1 MLAILTMFID
11 VLHLHKKA
19 HMRYGYARVSRPN
32 QNLDLQL
39 DALQRHGVDYI
50 FEEKISGKIKHKPIL
65 ESLIK
70 KLKAGD
76 QLIIWKIDRLGRK
89 SGELIKLQE
98 SLERREIALV
108 SLTESVDTST
118 PTGKFAFQVICSVA
132 ELERNQLSER
142 TIAGLAAAREKGRIG
157 GRPIGLTPKAQSL
170 AKLAVKEYTRYLQYR
185 DRTIQEICSIIGVS
199 RATFYK
205 YLKIEGLNIKKI

>member
-1 MLAILTMFID
+1 M
-11 VLHLHKKA
+11 K
-19 HMRYGYARVSRPN
+19 YGYARVSRPN

-39 DALQRHGVDYI
+39 DALQKHGVDHI

-65 ESLIK
+65 DSLIK
-70 KLKAGD
+70 HLKAGD
-76 QLIIWKIDRLGRK
+76 QLVIWKIDRLGRK

-108 SLTESVDTST
+108 SLTESIDTST

-142 TIAGLAAAREKGRIG
+142 TIAGLLAAREKGRIG
-157 GRPIGLTPKAQSL
+157 GRPTGLSEKSQKQ
-170 AKLAVKEYTRYLQYR
+170 AKLAVQEYEKYLTYR
-185 DRTIQEICSIIGVS
+185 DRTIVNIYPINNPTTQDTSFNKILNSVNTVYFFQSNNHTEI
-199 RATFYK
+199 
-205 YLKIEGLNIKKI
+205 

>member
-1 MLAILTMFID
+1 M
-11 VLHLHKKA
+11 K
-19 HMRYGYARVSRPN
+19 YGYARVSRPN

-39 DALQRHGVDYI
+39 DALQKHGVDHI

-65 ESLIK
+65 DSLIK
-70 KLKAGD
+70 HLKAGD
-76 QLIIWKIDRLGRK
+76 QLVIWKIDRLGRK

-108 SLTESVDTST
+108 SLTESIDTST

-142 TIAGLAAAREKGRIG
+142 TIAGLLAAREKGRIG
-157 GRPIGLTPKAQSL
+157 GRPTGLSEKSQKQ
-170 AKLAVKEYTRYLQYR
+170 AKLAVQEYEKYLIYR
-185 DRTIQEICSIIGVS
+185 DRTIDDICTVVGIS
-199 RATFYK
+199 RATLYK
-205 YLKIEGLNIKKI
+205 YLKLEGIKKQT

>member
-1 MLAILTMFID
+1 MIVDLVILPEKM
-11 VLHLHKKA
+11 K
-19 HMRYGYARVSRPN
+19 YGYARVSRPN

-39 DALQRHGVDYI
+39 DALQRYGVDCI

-70 KLKAGD
+70 RLKEGD

-98 SLERREIALV
+98 GLEKREIALV

-118 PTGKFAFQVICSVA
+118 PTGKFGFQVICSVA

-142 TIAGLAAAREKGRIG
+142 TIAGLLAAKEKGRIG
-157 GRPIGLTPKAQSL
+157 GRPTGLTEKAQKQAQL
-170 AKLAVKEYTRYLQYR
+170 AAKEYMRYLR
-185 DRTIQEICSIIGVS
+185 FKDRTINEMCSVVGVS

-205 YLKIEGLNIKKI
+205 YLRIEGINIK

>member
-1 MLAILTMFID
+1 M
-11 VLHLHKKA
+11 K
-19 HMRYGYARVSRPN
+19 YGYARVSRPN

-39 DALQRHGVDYI
+39 DALQKHGVDHI

-65 ESLIK
+65 DSLIK
-70 KLKAGD
+70 HLKAGD
-76 QLIIWKIDRLGRK
+76 QLVIWKIDRLGRK

-108 SLTESVDTST
+108 SLTESIDTST

-142 TIAGLAAAREKGRIG
+142 TIAGLLAAREKGRIG
-157 GRPIGLTPKAQSL
+157 GRPTVLSEKSQKQ
-170 AKLAVKEYTRYLQYR
+170 AKLAVQEYEKYLTYR
-185 DRTIQEICSIIGVS
+185 DRTIDDICTVVGIS
-199 RATFYK
+199 RATLYK
-205 YLKIEGLNIKKI
+205 YLKLEGIIKQT